1 MLFVGPAQVRRG
13 EEGEGLGDQSELMEI
28 PMHQDSLA
36 TAAITL
42 EPALE
47 TITSRASL
55 LTHLKKTSNTLNG
68 ADVPI
73 RAAFEMLECAVTLRL
88 QRSDIPG
95 PPCLEAL
102 LTLCSS
108 LPTHTVRSELQ
119 VSRQQFST
127 PAPLALFAQLRARIG
142 TGDVVL

>member
-1 MLFVGPAQVRRG
+1 M
-13 EEGEGLGDQSELMEI
+13 GDQSELMKI

-55 LTHLKKTSNTLNG
+55 LTHLKNTSNSSNG

-73 RAAFEMLECAVTLRL
+73 RDAFEMLECALVLRL
-88 QRSDIPG
+88 QREDHRGHSPFA
-95 PPCLEAL
+95 AL
-102 LTLCSS
+102 IDLCRS

-127 PAPLALFAQLRARIG
+127 PAPLALFAQLRAQISQSDAAPERR
-142 TGDVVL
+142 DLRS

>member
-1 MLFVGPAQVRRG
+1 
-13 EEGEGLGDQSELMEI
+13 
-28 PMHQDSLA
+28 MHQDSLA
-36 TAAITL
+36 MAAITL
-42 EPALE
+42 EPTLE

-55 LTHLKKTSNTLNG
+55 LTHLKKSSNTSNG
-68 ADVPI
+68 ADLPI
-73 RAAFEMLECAVTLRL
+73 RAVFEMLECAVALRL
-88 QRSDIPG
+88 QRSENPG

-127 PAPLALFAQLRARIG
+127 PAPLALFAQLRARIRRR
-142 TGDVVL
+142 

>member
-1 MLFVGPAQVRRG
+1 
-13 EEGEGLGDQSELMEI
+13 
-28 PMHQDSLA
+28 MHQDSLA

-55 LTHLKKTSNTLNG
+55 LTHLKNTANTSSV

-73 RAAFEMLECAVTLRL
+73 RAAFEMLECAVALRL
-88 QRSDIPG
+88 QRSESPG

-108 LPTHTVRSELQ
+108 LPTHTVR
-119 VSRQQFST
+119 RR
-127 PAPLALFAQLRARIG
+127 ACALG
-142 TGDVVL
+142 VP

>member
-1 MLFVGPAQVRRG
+1 
-13 EEGEGLGDQSELMEI
+13 
-28 PMHQDSLA
+28 MHQDFLA

-47 TITSRASL
+47 TIASRASL
-55 LTHLKKTSNTLNG
+55 LTHLKKTSNSSNG

-73 RAAFEMLECAVTLRL
+73 RAAFEMLECAVVLRL
-88 QRSDIPG
+88 QRSENPG

-102 LTLCSS
+102 LTLCGS

-142 TGDVVL
+142 AGDVVLELPKRCGPERPCS